1 MAELNLLPETLVAGE
16 TVSVAVSLPL
26 YTAASGWAV
35 AYRFAATTPFS
46 VSCTGGTDG
55 AWTLALTSAQT
66 LSLKTGGLRFDAIAT
81 QTVGKAVAQV
91 VAVDSGTI
99 TVTASP
105 LLVSQWE
112 AVLTAVDAAIASWG
126 TSNHRSMSIE
136 GMSVSYRSLDELTRL
151 RAFCVTQIRR
161 ETGNRGPFII
171 RSMFNVR

>member
-81 QTVGKAVAQV
+81 QTVGEAVAQV

-112 AVLTAVDAAIASWG
+112 AVLTAVDAAIESWG
-126 TSNHRSMSIE
+126 TSNQRSMTIE
-136 GMSVSYRSLDELTRL
+136 GMSVSYRSIDELFNL
-151 RAFCVTQIRR
+151 RSFCVLQIQR
-161 ETGNRGPFII
+161 ERGGRGRKVIYS
-171 RSMFNVR
+171 RFNLA